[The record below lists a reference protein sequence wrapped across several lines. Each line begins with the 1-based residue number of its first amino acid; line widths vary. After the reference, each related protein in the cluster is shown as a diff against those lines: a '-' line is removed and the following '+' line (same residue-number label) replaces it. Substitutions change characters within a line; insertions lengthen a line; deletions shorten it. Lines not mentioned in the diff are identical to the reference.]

1 MKKVIKLALV
11 LMCAM
16 CSTSLY
22 AQKFARINLQEM
34 IFSMPEF
41 AKMQT
46 DLESFSK
53 ELGEQL
59 EAIQVEFNNKAAEFQ
74 KNRATM
80 NESVRNLKEQE
91 LQQLQQR
98 YMDFQQIAQ
107 QDIDKK
113 QGELFQPIH
122 LKAAEA
128 VKKVAMAG
136 GYTAVFD
143 TSANALAYF
152 NENTVVDIAPAV
164 RTELG
169 IKDVPAAAPAA
180 PAAK

>member
-1 MKKVIKLALV
+1 
-11 LMCAM
+11 MCAM